1 MSQLGTIHRS
11 RFFTW
16 STALMGALLCAP
28 AWSSSPAADAPWPNK
43 PITLVVPYTPGGTAD
58 ALARV
63 LAQHLGTRLK
73 VSVVVLNKAGASGV
87 IGAASVAQA
96 PADGYTVLYDATPL
110 SINPHLQKLPFDA
123 AKDLQPVAL
132 AGVTPML
139 VVVPKNSPYNTL
151 QELIAAATKASG
163 KLTFCSGGQGTVQ
176 YMGAELFNQGVGI
189 KMLHV
194 PYRAGGL
201 ALQAILAGEV
211 DMGFFNLP
219 ALSSHIKGGAL
230 KPLAIT
236 SAKRNPLFPNVPTIS
251 EAGVKNYE
259 VYEWN
264 GMFVPSTTP
273 AEIVTRLNTAVRE
286 VLAMPEVKARFD
298 ALGSEIV
305 GSQPDEFRKRLA
317 AESARWAET
326 IKAAGIK
333 KE

>member
-1 MSQLGTIHRS
+1 MNRRNFNVLAAALAA
-11 RFFTW
+11 FTAIPATAQ
-16 STALMGALLCAP
+16 ST
-28 AWSSSPAADAPWPNK
+28 WPNK
-43 PITLVVPYTPGGTAD
+43 PITLVVPYAPGGTAD

-132 AGVTPML
+132 VGVTPML

-151 QELIAAATKASG
+151 QELIAAAAKASG

-194 PYRAGGL
+194 PYRAGAL

>member
-1 MSQLGTIHRS
+1 MNRRNFNVLAAALAA
-11 RFFTW
+11 FTAIPATAQ
-16 STALMGALLCAP
+16 ST
-28 AWSSSPAADAPWPNK
+28 WPNK
-43 PITLVVPYTPGGTAD
+43 PITLVVPYAPGGTAD

-87 IGAASVAQA
+87 IGAATVAQA
-96 PADGYTVLYDATPL
+96 PAGRYTGLYGATPL
-110 SINPHLQKLPFDA
+110 SINPPLQKLPFDA

-132 AGVTPML
+132 VGVTPML

-326 IKAAGIK
+326 IKAADIK

>member
-1 MSQLGTIHRS
+1 MNR
-11 RFFTW
+11 RNFNVFAA
-16 STALMGALLCAP
+16 ALAASGFGAL
-28 AWSSSPAADAPWPNK
+28 PAAASNWPSK
-43 PITLVVPYTPGGTAD
+43 PITLVVPYAPGGTAD

-63 LAQHLGTRLK
+63 LAQHLGTKLQ

-96 PADGYTVLYDATPL
+96 AADGYTVLYDATPL

-132 AGVTPML
+132 VGVTPML
-139 VVVPKNSPYNTL
+139 AVVPKNSPYNTL
-151 QELIAAATKASG
+151 QELIAAAANAAG

-176 YMGAELFNQGVGI
+176 YMGSELFSQGVGI

-219 ALSSHIKGGAL
+219 ALSSHIKGGSL

-236 SAKRNPLFPNVPTIS
+236 SGKRNPLFPTVPTIS
-251 EAGVKNYE
+251 ETGVKGYE

-264 GMFVPSTTP
+264 GMFVPSATP
-273 AEIVTRLNTAVRE
+273 ADIVTRLNAAVRE
-286 VLAMPEVKARFD
+286 VLAMPEVKARFE

>member
-1 MSQLGTIHRS
+1 MNRRNFNVLAAALAA
-11 RFFTW
+11 FTAIPATAQ
-16 STALMGALLCAP
+16 ST
-28 AWSSSPAADAPWPNK
+28 WPNK
-43 PITLVVPYTPGGTAD
+43 PITLVVPYAPGGTAD

-132 AGVTPML
+132 VGVTPML
-139 VVVPKNSPYNTL
+139 VVVPKNSPNNTL
-151 QELIAAATKASG
+151 QELIAAAAKAPD

>member
-1 MSQLGTIHRS
+1 MNRRNFNVLAAALAA
-11 RFFTW
+11 FTAIPATAQ
-16 STALMGALLCAP
+16 ST
-28 AWSSSPAADAPWPNK
+28 WPNK
-43 PITLVVPYTPGGTAD
+43 PITLVVPYAPGGTAD

-132 AGVTPML
+132 VGVTPML
-139 VVVPKNSPYNTL
+139 VVVPKNSPNNTL
-151 QELIAAATKASG
+151 QELIAAAAKASG

>member
-1 MSQLGTIHRS
+1 MNRRNFNVLAAALAA
-11 RFFTW
+11 FTAIPTTAQ
-16 STALMGALLCAP
+16 ST
-28 AWSSSPAADAPWPNK
+28 WPNK
-43 PITLVVPYTPGGTAD
+43 PITLVVPYAPGGTAD

-132 AGVTPML
+132 VGVTPML

-151 QELIAAATKASG
+151 QELIAAAAKASG

>member
-1 MSQLGTIHRS
+1 MNRRNFNVLAAALAA
-11 RFFTW
+11 FTAIPA
-16 STALMGALLCAP
+16 TAQSA
-28 AWSSSPAADAPWPNK
+28 WPNK
-43 PITLVVPYTPGGTAD
+43 PITLVVPYAPGGTAD

-132 AGVTPML
+132 VGVTPML

-151 QELIAAATKASG
+151 QELIAAAAKASG

-286 VLAMPEVKARFD
+286 VLAMPEGKARFD

>member
-1 MSQLGTIHRS
+1 MNRRHFNVLAA
-11 RFFTW
+11 
-16 STALMGALLCAP
+16 ALAAAGFSAL
-28 AWSSSPAADAPWPNK
+28 PAAASTWPSK
-43 PITLVVPYTPGGTAD
+43 PITLVVPYAPGGTAD

-63 LAQHLGTRLK
+63 LAQHLGTKLK
-73 VSVVVLNKAGASGV
+73 ASVVVLNKAGASGV

-96 PADGYTVLYDATPL
+96 QPDGYTVLYDATPL

-123 AKDLQPVAL
+123 EKDLQPVAL
-132 AGVTPML
+132 VGVTPML
-139 VVVPKNSPYNTL
+139 VVVPRNSPYNTL
-151 QELIAAATKASG
+151 QELIAAASKAPG
-163 KLTFCSGGQGTVQ
+163 KLTFASGGQGTVQ

-189 KMLHV
+189 KLLHV

-236 SAKRNPLFPNVPTIS
+236 SAKRNPLFPNVPTIG
-251 EAGVKNYE
+251 EAGVKGYE

-264 GMFVPSTTP
+264 GMFVPNGTP
-273 AEIVTRLNTAVRE
+273 AEIVARLNSAVRE

-305 GSQPDEFRKRLA
+305 GSQPEEFRKRLA

-326 IKAAGIK
+326 IKAADIK

>member
-1 MSQLGTIHRS
+1 MNR
-11 RFFTW
+11 RNFNVFAA
-16 STALMGALLCAP
+16 ALAASGFAAL
-28 AWSSSPAADAPWPNK
+28 PAAASNWPSK
-43 PITLVVPYTPGGTAD
+43 PITLVVPYAPGGTAD

-63 LAQHLGTRLK
+63 LAQHLGTKLQ

-96 PADGYTVLYDATPL
+96 AADGYTVLYDATPL

-132 AGVTPML
+132 VGVTPML

-151 QELIAAATKASG
+151 QELIAAAANAAG

-176 YMGAELFNQGVGI
+176 YMGSELFSQGVGI

-219 ALSSHIKGGAL
+219 ALSSHIKGGSL

-236 SAKRNPLFPNVPTIS
+236 SGKRNPLFPTVPTIS
-251 EAGVKNYE
+251 ETGVKGYE

-264 GMFVPSTTP
+264 GMFVPSATP
-273 AEIVTRLNTAVRE
+273 ADIVTRLNAAVRE
-286 VLAMPEVKARFD
+286 VLAMPEVKARFE

>member
-1 MSQLGTIHRS
+1 MNRRNFNVLAAALAA
-11 RFFTW
+11 FTAIPATAQ
-16 STALMGALLCAP
+16 ST
-28 AWSSSPAADAPWPNK
+28 WPNK
-43 PITLVVPYTPGGTAD
+43 PITLVVPYAPGGTAD

-132 AGVTPML
+132 VGVTPML
-139 VVVPKNSPYNTL
+139 VMVPKNSPYNTL
-151 QELIAAATKASG
+151 QELIAAAAKASG

>member
-1 MSQLGTIHRS
+1 MNRRNFNVLAAALAA
-11 RFFTW
+11 FTAIPATAQ
-16 STALMGALLCAP
+16 ST
-28 AWSSSPAADAPWPNK
+28 WPNK
-43 PITLVVPYTPGGTAD
+43 PITLVVPYAPGVTAD

-132 AGVTPML
+132 VGVTPML

-151 QELIAAATKASG
+151 QELIAAAAKASG

-236 SAKRNPLFPNVPTIS
+236 SPKRNPLFPNVPTIS

>member
-1 MSQLGTIHRS
+1 MNRRNFNVLAAALAA
-11 RFFTW
+11 FTAIPATAQ
-16 STALMGALLCAP
+16 ST
-28 AWSSSPAADAPWPNK
+28 WPNK
-43 PITLVVPYTPGGTAD
+43 PITLVVPYAPGGTAD

-63 LAQHLGTRLK
+63 LAQHLWTRLK

-132 AGVTPML
+132 VGVTPML

-151 QELIAAATKASG
+151 QELIAAAAKASG
-163 KLTFCSGGQGTVQ
+163 NLTFCSGGQGTVQ

-326 IKAAGIK
+326 IKAADIK

>member
-1 MSQLGTIHRS
+1 MNRRNFNVLAAALAA
-11 RFFTW
+11 FT
-16 STALMGALLCAP
+16 AI
-28 AWSSSPAADAPWPNK
+28 PAAAQSTWPNK
-43 PITLVVPYTPGGTAD
+43 PITLVVPYAPGGTAD

-132 AGVTPML
+132 VGVTPML

-151 QELIAAATKASG
+151 QELIAAAAKASG

-264 GMFVPSTTP
+264 GMFVPSATP
-273 AEIVTRLNTAVRE
+273 AEIVTRLNVAVRE

>member
-1 MSQLGTIHRS
+1 MNRRNFNVLAAALAA
-11 RFFTW
+11 FTAIPATAQ
-16 STALMGALLCAP
+16 ST
-28 AWSSSPAADAPWPNK
+28 WPNK
-43 PITLVVPYTPGGTAD
+43 PITLVVPYAPGATAD

-132 AGVTPML
+132 VGVTPML

-151 QELIAAATKASG
+151 QELSAAAAKASG

>member
-1 MSQLGTIHRS
+1 
-11 RFFTW
+11 
-16 STALMGALLCAP
+16 
-28 AWSSSPAADAPWPNK
+28 
-43 PITLVVPYTPGGTAD
+43 
-58 ALARV
+58 
-63 LAQHLGTRLK
+63 
-73 VSVVVLNKAGASGV
+73 
-87 IGAASVAQA
+87 
-96 PADGYTVLYDATPL
+96 
-110 SINPHLQKLPFDA
+110 
-123 AKDLQPVAL
+123 VAL
-132 AGVTPML
+132 VGVTPML

-151 QELIAAATKASG
+151 QELIAAAAKASG

-305 GSQPDEFRKRLA
+305 GSQPDEFRSASRRSPRGGPRPSRPQASRRSRRVGAASAPAPPHGLTARRLKMLKQNRLLA
-317 AESARWAET
+317 LAE
-326 IKAAGIK
+326 KALTAILLVASGACFAQAGYPPSP
-333 KE
+333 

>member
-1 MSQLGTIHRS
+1 MNRRNFNVLAAALAA
-11 RFFTW
+11 FT
-16 STALMGALLCAP
+16 AI
-28 AWSSSPAADAPWPNK
+28 PAAAQSTWPNK
-43 PITLVVPYTPGGTAD
+43 PITLVVPYAPGGTAD

-132 AGVTPML
+132 VGVTPML

>member
-1 MSQLGTIHRS
+1 MNRRNFNVLAAALAA
-11 RFFTW
+11 FT
-16 STALMGALLCAP
+16 AI
-28 AWSSSPAADAPWPNK
+28 PAAAQSTWPNK
-43 PITLVVPYTPGGTAD
+43 PITLVVPYAPGGTAD

-132 AGVTPML
+132 VGVTPML

-151 QELIAAATKASG
+151 QELIAAAAKASG
-163 KLTFCSGGQGTVQ
+163 NLTFCSGGQGTVQ

>member
-1 MSQLGTIHRS
+1 MNRRNFNVLAAALAA
-11 RFFTW
+11 FT
-16 STALMGALLCAP
+16 AI
-28 AWSSSPAADAPWPNK
+28 PAAAQSTWPNK
-43 PITLVVPYTPGGTAD
+43 PITLVVPYAPGGTAD

-132 AGVTPML
+132 VGVTPML

-151 QELIAAATKASG
+151 QELIAAAAKASG

-230 KPLAIT
+230 KPLACT

>member
-1 MSQLGTIHRS
+1 MNRRNFNVLAAALAA
-11 RFFTW
+11 FTAIPATAQ
-16 STALMGALLCAP
+16 ST
-28 AWSSSPAADAPWPNK
+28 WPNK
-43 PITLVVPYTPGGTAD
+43 PITLVVPYAPGGTAD

-132 AGVTPML
+132 VGVTPML
-139 VVVPKNSPYNTL
+139 VVVPKNSPNNTL
-151 QELIAAATKASG
+151 QELIAAAAKAPD

-317 AESARWAET
+317 AESARWAKT

>member
-1 MSQLGTIHRS
+1 LIVIHTTPSRRHLLTTGLGLAGLAALPAMAQDKFPS
-11 RFFTW
+11 R
-16 STALMGALLCAP
+16 
-28 AWSSSPAADAPWPNK
+28 
-43 PITLVVPYTPGGTAD
+43 PITLVVPYAPGGTAD

-132 AGVTPML
+132 VGVTPML

-151 QELIAAATKASG
+151 QELIAAAAKASG

-286 VLAMPEVKARFD
+286 VLAMPEAKARFD

>member
-1 MSQLGTIHRS
+1 MNRRNFNVLAAALAA
-11 RFFTW
+11 FT
-16 STALMGALLCAP
+16 AI
-28 AWSSSPAADAPWPNK
+28 PAAAQSTWPNR
-43 PITLVVPYTPGGTAD
+43 PITLVVPYAPGGTAD

-132 AGVTPML
+132 VGVTPML

-151 QELIAAATKASG
+151 QELIAAAAKASG

>member
-1 MSQLGTIHRS
+1 MNRRNFNVLAAALAA
-11 RFFTW
+11 FT
-16 STALMGALLCAP
+16 AI
-28 AWSSSPAADAPWPNK
+28 PAAAQSTWPNK
-43 PITLVVPYTPGGTAD
+43 PITLVVPYAPGGTAD

-132 AGVTPML
+132 VGVTPML

-151 QELIAAATKASG
+151 QELIAAAAKASG

>member
-1 MSQLGTIHRS
+1 MNRRNFNVLAAALAA
-11 RFFTW
+11 FTAIPATAQ
-16 STALMGALLCAP
+16 ST
-28 AWSSSPAADAPWPNK
+28 WPNK
-43 PITLVVPYTPGGTAD
+43 PITLVVPYAPGGTAD

-132 AGVTPML
+132 VGVTPML

-151 QELIAAATKASG
+151 QELIAAAAKASG

-236 SAKRNPLFPNVPTIS
+236 SAKRNPLFPNVPAIS

>member
-1 MSQLGTIHRS
+1 MNRRNFNVLAAALAA
-11 RFFTW
+11 FTAIPATAQ
-16 STALMGALLCAP
+16 ST
-28 AWSSSPAADAPWPNK
+28 WPNK
-43 PITLVVPYTPGGTAD
+43 PITLVVPYAPGGTAD

-132 AGVTPML
+132 VGVTPML

-151 QELIAAATKASG
+151 QELIAAAAKASG

-236 SAKRNPLFPNVPTIS
+236 SVKRNPLFPNVPTIS

>member
-1 MSQLGTIHRS
+1 MNRRNFNVLAAALAA
-11 RFFTW
+11 FTAIPATAQ
-16 STALMGALLCAP
+16 ST
-28 AWSSSPAADAPWPNK
+28 WPNK
-43 PITLVVPYTPGGTAD
+43 PITLVVPYAPGGTAD

-110 SINPHLQKLPFDA
+110 SMNPHLQKLPFDA

-132 AGVTPML
+132 VGVTPML

-151 QELIAAATKASG
+151 QELIAAAAKASG

>member
-1 MSQLGTIHRS
+1 MNRRNFNVLAAALAA
-11 RFFTW
+11 FTAIPATAQ
-16 STALMGALLCAP
+16 ST
-28 AWSSSPAADAPWPNK
+28 WPNK
-43 PITLVVPYTPGGTAD
+43 PITLVVPYAPGGTAD

-132 AGVTPML
+132 VGVTPML

>member
-1 MSQLGTIHRS
+1 MNRRNFNVLAAALAA
-11 RFFTW
+11 FT
-16 STALMGALLCAP
+16 AI
-28 AWSSSPAADAPWPNK
+28 PAAAQSTWPNK
-43 PITLVVPYTPGGTAD
+43 PITLVVPYAPGGTAD

-132 AGVTPML
+132 VGVTPML

-151 QELIAAATKASG
+151 QELIAAAAKASG

-176 YMGAELFNQGVGI
+176 YMGAELFNQGVGT

-273 AEIVTRLNTAVRE
+273 AEIVTRLNNAVRE

>member
-1 MSQLGTIHRS
+1 MNRRHFNVLAA
-11 RFFTW
+11 
-16 STALMGALLCAP
+16 ALAAAGFSAL
-28 AWSSSPAADAPWPNK
+28 PAAASIWPSK
-43 PITLVVPYTPGGTAD
+43 PITLVVPYAPGGTAD

-63 LAQHLGTRLK
+63 LAQHLGTKLK
-73 VSVVVLNKAGASGV
+73 ASVVVLNKAGASGV

-96 PADGYTVLYDATPL
+96 QPDGYTVLYDATPL

-123 AKDLQPVAL
+123 EKDLQPVAL
-132 AGVTPML
+132 VGVTPML

-151 QELIAAATKASG
+151 QELIAAAAKAPG
-163 KLTFCSGGQGTVQ
+163 KLTFASGGQGTVQ
-176 YMGAELFNQGVGI
+176 YMGAELFNQGIGI
-189 KMLHV
+189 KLLHV

-219 ALSSHIKGGAL
+219 ALSSHIKGGSL

-236 SAKRNPLFPNVPTIS
+236 SAKRNPLFPNVPTIG
-251 EAGVKNYE
+251 EAGVKGYE

-264 GMFVPSTTP
+264 GMFVPSGTP
-273 AEIVTRLNTAVRE
+273 ADIVARLNAAVRE
-286 VLAMPEVKARFD
+286 VLAMPEVKARFE

-326 IKAAGIK
+326 IKATGIK

>member
-1 MSQLGTIHRS
+1 MNRRNFNVLAAALAA
-11 RFFTW
+11 FTAIPATAQ
-16 STALMGALLCAP
+16 ST
-28 AWSSSPAADAPWPNK
+28 WPNK
-43 PITLVVPYTPGGTAD
+43 PITLVVPNAPGGTAD

-132 AGVTPML
+132 VGVTPML

-151 QELIAAATKASG
+151 QELIAAAAKASG

>member
-1 MSQLGTIHRS
+1 MNRRNFNVLAA
-11 RFFTW
+11 
-16 STALMGALLCAP
+16 ALAAGFSVL
-28 AWSSSPAADAPWPNK
+28 PAAASAWPSK
-43 PITLVVPYTPGGTAD
+43 PITLVVPYAPGGTAD

-63 LAQHLGTRLK
+63 LAQHLGTKLK

-123 AKDLQPVAL
+123 GKDLQPVAL
-132 AGVTPML
+132 VGVTPML
-139 VVVPKNSPYNTL
+139 AVVPKGSPYHTL
-151 QELIAAATKASG
+151 QELIAAAAKAPG
-163 KLTFCSGGQGTVQ
+163 KLTFGSGGQGTVQ

-211 DMGFFNLP
+211 DMGLFNLP
-219 ALSSHIKGGAL
+219 ALSSHIKSGAL

-251 EAGVKNYE
+251 EAGVKGYE

-264 GMFVPSTTP
+264 GMFVPSATP

-286 VLAMPEVKARFD
+286 VLALPEVKARFD

-326 IKAAGIK
+326 IQAAGIK
-333 KE
+333 RE

>member
-1 MSQLGTIHRS
+1 MNR
-11 RFFTW
+11 RNFNVFAA
-16 STALMGALLCAP
+16 ALAASGFGAL
-28 AWSSSPAADAPWPNK
+28 PAAASNWPSK
-43 PITLVVPYTPGGTAD
+43 PITLVVPYAPGGTAD

-63 LAQHLGTRLK
+63 LAQHLGTKLQ

-96 PADGYTVLYDATPL
+96 AADGYTVLYDATPL

-132 AGVTPML
+132 VGVTPML
-139 VVVPKNSPYNTL
+139 AVVPKNSPYNTL
-151 QELIAAATKASG
+151 QELIAAAANAPG

-176 YMGAELFNQGVGI
+176 YMGSELFSQGVGI

-236 SAKRNPLFPNVPTIS
+236 SGKRNPLFPTVPTIS
-251 EAGVKNYE
+251 ETGVKGYE

-264 GMFVPSTTP
+264 GMFVPSATP
-273 AEIVTRLNTAVRE
+273 ADIVTRLNAAVRE
-286 VLAMPEVKARFD
+286 VLAMPEVKARFE